1 MVFAEFTFSSHLL
14 RNCKRRKSL
23 PTHCEAKYPKP
34 KPKGEERCRRIDA
47 VNLNKK
53 SPLKLLI
60 VYLFRGTTPW
70 PACSCFIVQE
80 QRALTFFYG
89 AWSEEILY
97 ILKSLCNL
105 MDSGLLSQ
113 NHNFCRNLLMPS
125 LLVQPCQ
132 TWRKAATPNMAMNV
146 QHESP
151 DTELEDHTSAL
162 SLV

>member
-97 ILKSLCNL
+97 ILKSLCTL
-105 MDSGLLSQ
+105 MDTGLPRLFKIFHRIIISVEIYLCLLSWSSHAKLEGKQ
-113 NHNFCRNLLMPS
+113 RLP
-125 LLVQPCQ
+125 
-132 TWRKAATPNMAMNV
+132 TWQWMYNTNPRT
-146 QHESP
+146 
-151 DTELEDHTSAL
+151 L
-162 SLV
+162 S